1 MKRVRI
7 QQTIEYEIDVPD
19 DWNCQTSMK
28 VTNTKDKEFSQQYDE
43 IYDIEDAYDENDIPN
58 KYYRS
63 SVPDNLRT
71 IHTTI
76 IDK

>member
-1 MKRVRI
+1 MKRVKI

-19 DWNCQTSMK
+19 DWNRQTSTY
-28 VTNTKDKEFSQQYDE
+28 VDTKDKEFSKYYDE
-43 IYDIEDAYDENDIPN
+43 IYDIEDAYDENAIPN
-58 KYYRS
+58 KYYRC

-76 IDK
+76 IDN